1 MLAILKQLDW
11 PMLGAVF
18 LLITIG
24 ILALYGLSLNQQ
36 KDYFSRQI
44 IWAGAAAAVVFFFAF
59 FDYRILRNYSSVILF
74 VYGVAALGL
83 AVVLFLG
90 APVRGAT
97 SWLNFGFLKIQP
109 VEIAKFAL
117 IVLLAKY
124 FSGRHIEIWRV
135 RHIVISG
142 GYAGL
147 LTVFVMMQPDLGSA
161 FILFLIWLGVTI
173 AAGIKIRHLL
183 VLTVLILVV
192 LAVGWQFF
200 LAPYQKQRIVTFLAP
215 ESDRLGAG
223 YNILQSKIAIGSGGL
238 WGKGLGHGS
247 QARLNFLPEA
257 HSDFIFAAIAE
268 EWGFVGVSFL
278 LGLFL
283 MIFWRLFKLARE
295 APNNF
300 SCFFIIG
307 FSILLIVQVFINV
320 GMNLGI
326 LPITG
331 ISLPFVSYG
340 GSNLILMALCLGII
354 QSIKLHSAR
363 L

>member
-1 MLAILKQLDW
+1 MLTTLKKLDW
-11 PMLGAVF
+11 LMLGAAF
-18 LLITIG
+18 LLVAVG

-44 IWAGAAAAVVFFFAF
+44 IWIGAAAAVVFFFSF
-59 FDYRILRNYSSVILF
+59 FDYRLLRNYSSVILF
-74 VYGVAALGL
+74 VYGAAALGL
-83 AVVLFLG
+83 AAVLFLG
-90 APVRGAT
+90 VQVRGAA
-97 SWLNFGFLKIQP
+97 SWINIGFLNIQP

-117 IVLLAKY
+117 LALLAKY

-142 GYAGL
+142 GYAGFL
-147 LTVFVMMQPDLGSA
+147 VFLVLMQPDLGSA
-161 FILFLIWLGVTI
+161 SILFFMWLGVTI

-183 VLTVLILVV
+183 ILTAIFLAVLVV
-192 LAVGWQFF
+192 AWQFF
-200 LAPYQKQRIVTFLAP
+200 LAPYQKHRIVTFLAP

-238 WGKGLGHGS
+238 WGKGLGRGS

-268 EWGFVGVSFL
+268 EWGFMGASFL
-278 LGLFL
+278 LGLYL
-283 MIFWRLFKLARE
+283 VIFWRLFRLAAD

-300 SCFFIIG
+300 SRFFIIG
-307 FSILLIVQVFINV
+307 FSILLIIQVFINV

-354 QSIKLHSAR
+354 QGIKLHSVR

>member
-1 MLAILKQLDW
+1 
-11 PMLGAVF
+11 MLGAAF
-18 LLITIG
+18 LLIAVG
-24 ILALYGLSLNQQ
+24 ILTLYGLSLNQQ

-44 IWAGAAAAVVFFFAF
+44 IWAGAALTVIFFFAF

-74 VYGVAALGL
+74 IYGVAALGL
-83 AVVLFLG
+83 AAVLFLG
-90 APVRGAT
+90 ASVRGAA
-97 SWLNFGFLKIQP
+97 SWLDFGFFKIQP

-124 FSGRHIEIWRV
+124 FSGRHIEIWRA
-135 RHIVISG
+135 RHIIISG
-142 GYAGL
+142 GYAGFL
-147 LTVFVMMQPDLGSA
+147 VFLVLMQPDLGSA
-161 FILFLIWLGVTI
+161 SILFLIWLGVTI

-183 VLTVLILVV
+183 VLIAIFLLV

-200 LAPYQKQRIVTFLAP
+200 LAPYQKQRVITFLAP

-268 EWGFVGVSFL
+268 EWGFVGASFL

-283 MIFWRLFKLARE
+283 IIFWRLFKLAGE

-300 SCFFIIG
+300 SRFFIIG

-331 ISLPFVSYG
+331 ISLPFISYG
-340 GSNLILMALCLGII
+340 GSNLVLMALCLGII
-354 QSIKLHSAR
+354 QSIKFHSAQ

>member
-1 MLAILKQLDW
+1 MFAILKQLDW
-11 PMLGAVF
+11 LMLGAVF
-18 LLITIG
+18 LLISIG
-24 ILALYGLSLNQQ
+24 LLTLYGLSLNQQ

-44 IWAGAAAAVVFFFAF
+44 IWAGAAAAAVFFFSF
-59 FDYRILRNYSSVILF
+59 FDYRLLRNYSSVILF
-74 VYGVAALGL
+74 IYGVAVFGL
-83 AVVLFLG
+83 AAVLFLG
-90 APVRGAT
+90 TEVRGAA
-97 SWLNFGFLKIQP
+97 SWLDFGFFKIQP
-109 VEIAKFAL
+109 VEIAKFAIL
-117 IVLLAKY
+117 ALLAKY

-135 RHIVISG
+135 RHIVVSG
-142 GYAGL
+142 GYAGFL
-147 LTVFVMMQPDLGSA
+147 VFLVLTQPDLGSA
-161 FILFLIWLGVTI
+161 SILFFIWLGVTI
-173 AAGIKIRHLL
+173 AAGIKIRHFL
-183 VLTVLILVV
+183 VLTALFLLV

-247 QARLNFLPEA
+247 QARLGFLPEA

-268 EWGFVGVSFL
+268 EWGFVGASFL
-278 LGLFL
+278 LGLYL
-283 MIFWRLFKLARE
+283 VIFWRLFRLAGE

-300 SCFFIIG
+300 SRFFIIG
-307 FSILLIVQVFINV
+307 FSILLIVQVFINA

-331 ISLPFVSYG
+331 VSLPFVSYG
-340 GSNLILMALCLGII
+340 GSNLMLMALCLGIV

>member
-1 MLAILKQLDW
+1 MLSVLKQLDW
-11 PMLGAVF
+11 LMLGAVF
-18 LLITIG
+18 LLISIG
-24 ILALYGLSLNQQ
+24 ALTLYGLSLNQQ
-36 KDYFSRQI
+36 KDYFLRQI
-44 IWAGAAAAVVFFFAF
+44 IWFGIAAMVVFFFSL
-59 FDYRILRNYSSVILF
+59 FDYRLLRNYSSVILF
-74 VYGVAALGL
+74 IYGAAALGL
-83 AVVLFLG
+83 VAVLFLG
-90 APVRGAT
+90 TKVRGAT
-97 SWLNFGFLKIQP
+97 SWINIGFLNIQP

-117 IVLLAKY
+117 LAFLAKY
-124 FSGRHIEIWRV
+124 FSGRHIEIWRA
-135 RHIVISG
+135 RHIIISG
-142 GYAGL
+142 GYAGFL
-147 LTVFVMMQPDLGSA
+147 VFLVLMQPDLGSA
-161 FILFLIWLGVTI
+161 SILFFIWLGVTI
-173 AAGIKIRHLL
+173 VAGIKIRHLMVLTAL
-183 VLTVLILVV
+183 VLLV

-268 EWGFVGVSFL
+268 EWGFLGASFL
-278 LGLFL
+278 LGLYL
-283 MIFWRLFKLARE
+283 VIFWRLFRLAGE

-300 SCFFIIG
+300 SRFFIIG

>member
-1 MLAILKQLDW
+1 
-11 PMLGAVF
+11 MLGAVF
-18 LLITIG
+18 LLIIIG
-24 ILALYGLSLNQQ
+24 LLTLYGLSLNQQ

-44 IWAGAAAAVVFFFAF
+44 IWAVAAGAIIFFFSF
-59 FDYRILRNYSSVILF
+59 FDYRILRNYSSVILL
-74 VYGVAALGL
+74 VYGMAALGL
-83 AVVLFLG
+83 AAVLFLG
-90 APVRGAT
+90 VRVRGAV
-97 SWLNFGFLKIQP
+97 SWIHIGFLNIQP

-117 IVLLAKY
+117 LALLAKY
-124 FSGRHIEIWRV
+124 FSGRHIEIWRA
-135 RHIVISG
+135 RHIIISG
-142 GYAGL
+142 IYAGFL
-147 LTVFVMMQPDLGSA
+147 IFFVLMQPDIGSA
-161 FILFLIWLGVTI
+161 SILFFIWLGVTL

-183 VLTVLILVV
+183 VLTAICLVA

-200 LAPYQKQRIVTFLAP
+200 LAPYQKQRVITFLAP

-257 HSDFIFAAIAE
+257 YSDFIFATVAE
-268 EWGFVGVSFL
+268 EWGFLGASFL
-278 LGLFL
+278 LGLYL
-283 MIFWRLFKLARE
+283 VIFWRLFKLAIN

-300 SCFFIIG
+300 SRFFIIG

-354 QSIKLHSAR
+354 QSIKLHSVR